1 MVKNMLCSGKEI
13 PLACLSVA
21 AVERAPMYPLFPL
34 FVRKALPVLCLGLAL
49 FLAGLPPCPATAQTS
64 SGRFLAAGEAG
75 RDLSV
80 PNAGNPE
87 EASSPWEELFAGS
100 YLGALLFGYPAQGP
114 GLPDVLLACALGIF
128 LLRSLQS
135 RRRPPAG
142 DRKKTRVTPEDLRG
156 DYRLHQDSSPEA
168 PPDQEGDKEDRSAGG
183 RGWNKYLEATSAK
196 ERQDMQQRARTV
208 WDALRSTPPE
218 SPAPAGTREAAGGS
232 QPGPPPGPS
241 SAPGSVAEGVA
252 VPADFDVEDFLD
264 GARLLY
270 SRLQTSWAAR
280 DLKDLAPFATPEMMD
295 ILRRQA
301 EQDPVPGTVEVLLVT
316 AVLTGV
322 TRRAEEE
329 RVDVAFSAML
339 EEDPA
344 GRGEKI
350 SVKEIWHFVRGPAT
364 GGGWRLDG
372 IEQAQ

>member
-1 MVKNMLCSGKEI
+1 MPCSEKEI
-13 PLACLSVA
+13 LVACLSVA

-34 FVRKALPVLCLGLAL
+34 FVRKAVPVLCLGLAL
-49 FLAGLPPCPATAQTS
+49 FLAGVPPCPATAQTS
-64 SGRFLAAGEAG
+64 SGQSLAAGDAG
-75 RDLSV
+75 RDPSV
-80 PNAGNPE
+80 PNGGSPE
-87 EASSPWEELFAGS
+87 EASSPWEDLFAGS
-100 YLGALLFGYPAQGP
+100 YLGAFLFGYPAQGL

-156 DYRLHQDSSPEA
+156 DYRLHQDSSPES
-168 PPDQEGDKEDRSAGG
+168 PPDQEEDRDTEG

-208 WDALRSTPPE
+208 WDALRSTPPAA
-218 SPAPAGTREAAGGS
+218 PAPSGNREAAGGS
-232 QPGPPPGPS
+232 RPAPPPGPS
-241 SAPGSVAEGVA
+241 SASGAVAEGVA

-301 EQDPVPGTVEVLLVT
+301 EQDPAPATVEVLLVT

-350 SVKEIWHFVRGPAT
+350 SVKEIWHFVRSPAT